1 MATTPVKPDHGTAT
15 TNGNLNVTRQP
26 LEASAIAQTPSAA
39 AIEQK
44 KRRGLLALAK
54 SRPIFTLP
62 ALVLVIAGAVA
73 LWSYLGSYESTEDA
87 EIDGHL
93 NPISARIAGTIS
105 RVNPDVVNNHYV
117 TAGTVLAEIDPADFQ
132 AEKDRAAA
140 EQKRLLASATAAR
153 QDVAVTTSGAG
164 ARLQAAEAAV
174 TEATD
179 AVATETATLD
189 ADQARI
195 AQAEKNATRSEA
207 DRQRYER
214 LLAKRE
220 ISQSEYD
227 RIATQ
232 AATDNEGLNAARA
245 EYVAAQQRV
254 KQAESRMA
262 QRKADLLAARSAP
275 EQIASTQ
282 AKAAAA
288 SSDATRAQAQLTTAE
303 LNLGYTRIIAPVSG
317 IVGRKS
323 LEVGQRVQPG
333 QQLLIIVPVD
343 DIWVTAN
350 FKETQLRKMKPGQPV
365 TVHVDSYNRD
375 YKGHVEAL
383 GAATGSR
390 FSLLPAENATGNYVK
405 VVQRVPVRIL
415 LDAKENS
422 DQMLRPGMSVEAK
435 VSLNR

>member
-1 MATTPVKPDHGTAT
+1 MATTLVKPDHGTAT
-15 TNGNLNVTRQP
+15 TNGNQNATHQP
-26 LEASAIAQTPSAA
+26 VETSASLPAPSAA
-39 AIEQK
+39 VVVPK
-44 KRRGLLALAK
+44 KQRGLLALAK
-54 SRPIFTLP
+54 SRPVFTLP

-73 LWSYLGSYESTEDA
+73 LWFYLGSYESTEDA

-132 AEKDRAAA
+132 AEKDRASA
-140 EQKRLLASATAAR
+140 EQRRLVASAAAAR

-174 TEATD
+174 AEATD
-179 AVATETATLD
+179 AVASETATLA
-189 ADQARI
+189 ADHARI

-232 AATDNEGLNAARA
+232 AATDNEGLNAARS

-303 LNLGYTRIIAPVSG
+303 LNLGYTRIVAPVSG

-323 LEVGQRVQPG
+323 LEVGQRVQSG
-333 QQLLIIVPVD
+333 QQLLIIVPID

-375 YKGHVEAL
+375 YKGRVEAL

-415 LDAKENS
+415 LDPKENS
-422 DQMLRPGMSVEAK
+422 DQILRPGMSVEAT
-435 VSLNR
+435 VSLSR

>member
-1 MATTPVKPDHGTAT
+1 MATTPVKPDHGTAA

-26 LEASAIAQTPSAA
+26 SEASASTPAPAPA
-39 AIEQK
+39 AIEPK

-54 SRPIFTLP
+54 SRPVFVLA
-62 ALVLVIAGAVA
+62 ALVLLIAGAVA
-73 LWSYLGSYESTEDA
+73 LWFYLGSYESTEDA

-93 NPISARIAGTIS
+93 NPVSARIAGTIS

-132 AEKDRAAA
+132 AEQDRAAA

-179 AVATETATLD
+179 AVATETATLEV
-189 ADQARI
+189 DQARI

-435 VSLNR
+435 VSLTR

>member
-44 KRRGLLALAK
+44 NRRGLLALAK
-54 SRPIFTLP
+54 SRPNFTLP

-195 AQAEKNATRSEA
+195 AQAEKNATRAEA
-207 DRQRYER
+207 DRQRYES

-227 RIATQ
+227 RISTEASTLQATVIG
-232 AATDNEGLNAARA
+232 ARADVAAARLRVDQA
-245 EYVAAQQRV
+245 GSRLAAR
-254 KQAESRMA
+254 R
-262 QRKADLLAARSAP
+262 ADLLAARSAP
-275 EQIASTQ
+275 EQISSSKD
-282 AKAAAA
+282 KAAAA
-288 SSDATRAQAQLTTAE
+288 GADADR
-303 LNLGYTRIIAPVSG
+303 
-317 IVGRKS
+317 
-323 LEVGQRVQPG
+323 
-333 QQLLIIVPVD
+333 
-343 DIWVTAN
+343 
-350 FKETQLRKMKPGQPV
+350 
-365 TVHVDSYNRD
+365 
-375 YKGHVEAL
+375 
-383 GAATGSR
+383 
-390 FSLLPAENATGNYVK
+390 
-405 VVQRVPVRIL
+405 
-415 LDAKENS
+415 
-422 DQMLRPGMSVEAK
+422 
-435 VSLNR
+435 